1 MHTLSNLQAD
11 DGFVECPSE
20 SCAHDSCL
28 EFLLR
33 SCPPVVAAEIQSVYD
48 TTCSLAPPSPP
59 RPPAPPPPPPLP
71 LIDRNPPP
79 PSPPPP
85 RPYLEVRTR
94 DGEQGYDLDCQL
106 ISYAQ
111 CKNIVADYA
120 AETEGVLDVLRVSA
134 APCEGLG
141 DEPSCFLGCQYGSK
155 HGGLYRFLLPDM
167 QAEFNASNSYRC
179 VQAEMPFCACGN
191 PASPPPAGHAPPPP
205 FVYTEEWHAQA
216 SYVIGETPVLGG
228 GVTDSTRP
236 WTSDDGQVSALTKR
250 LVNGRTIDLA
260 LRSSHRVVDC
270 PGNDDAEQTCAR
282 FCGQEHLGFLRAFAV
297 TGARHTPP
305 PPISPVPYSAPS
317 PPRPPWNPFSE
328 CLNTCEENDVLA
340 VGDAKCRDGGKGAFL
355 PTLCEYS
362 THCRHC
368 GFRENTNVIV
378 SDDSCAHA
386 NNGVCQDGGVGSS
399 FQAETEFGYGGVTH
413 LCGLGTDA
421 TDCAIYGARTT
432 QEIGY
437 DSFQGRT
444 NATRPAPPP
453 PLPNPPSPSPP
464 PPPVVAACVGCRA
477 YFRKNEDH
485 INYED
490 GSWNTHGRYEF
501 SHVCVG
507 TDVQCGT
514 LPPHGLIN
522 LCSDGGAG
530 SHSALTTADL
540 ALLDAYRD
548 GEGVQSAHRDETNV
562 AKLRFACEYGSQ
574 CVSDETQI
582 TYGSPCGTLQRPR
595 DTVVDPSCTGDDA
608 GTATGLCRDTCWV
621 DTRGLVHLDEE
632 RFNPDIL
639 AGTLQSDKRCH
650 DGGLRAVSNK
660 CPYGTQASR
669 CGPGRPVVYDKTLPL
684 QIVAVRE
691 RTGTPAVAGRR
702 RLSEDDDG
710 SRDWLDT
717 PLSAREV
724 PQGSIELRY
733 VPPPRP
739 PPPPTTTVSGV
750 HVPDEVVIG
759 SPPPPPPSPPP
770 SPSPPPPPPPPP
782 PPKPPAYFD
791 QCACADS
798 QLKPQALLVALTHP
812 SAHTGVHAF

>member
-1 MHTLSNLQAD
+1 MCDSNHILAPILCTPLSNLQAD

-28 EFLLR
+28 EFFAPFLPARGSRPR
-33 SCPPVVAAEIQSVYD
+33 SRGVYD
-48 TTCSLAPPSPP
+48 TDLLVGAAQARRALP
-59 RPPAPPPPPPLP
+59 RRRHRRRCRSSIAT
-71 LIDRNPPP
+71 PPP

-141 DEPSCFLGCQYGSK
+141 DEPSCFLGCQYGQQARRALPLPAAR
-155 HGGLYRFLLPDM
+155 HAGRVQRVQLVPLRPGRDALLRVRQPGIAAAGGGTRRRRPLCTPR
-167 QAEFNASNSYRC
+167 R
-179 VQAEMPFCACGN
+179 
-191 PASPPPAGHAPPPP
+191 
-205 FVYTEEWHAQA
+205 WHAQA

-228 GVTDSTRP
+228 GVTDSTTP

-399 FQAETEFGYGGVTH
+399 FQAEDGSLATEASRTCAV
-413 LCGLGTDA
+413 LGTDA

-432 QEIGY
+432 QEIGVRPP
-437 DSFQGRT
+437 SRAARM
-444 NATRPAPPP
+444 ATRPAPPP

-514 LPPHGLIN
+514 LPPHGP
-522 LCSDGGAG
+522 
-530 SHSALTTADL
+530 H
-540 ALLDAYRD
+540 
-548 GEGVQSAHRDETNV
+548 Q
-562 AKLRFACEYGSQ
+562 
-574 CVSDETQI
+574 
-582 TYGSPCGTLQRPR
+582 
-595 DTVVDPSCTGDDA
+595 
-608 GTATGLCRDTCWV
+608 
-621 DTRGLVHLDEE
+621 
-632 RFNPDIL
+632 
-639 AGTLQSDKRCH
+639 
-650 DGGLRAVSNK
+650 
-660 CPYGTQASR
+660 
-669 CGPGRPVVYDKTLPL
+669 PVL
-684 QIVAVRE
+684 
-691 RTGTPAVAGRR
+691 
-702 RLSEDDDG
+702 
-710 SRDWLDT
+710 
-717 PLSAREV
+717 
-724 PQGSIELRY
+724 
-733 VPPPRP
+733 
-739 PPPPTTTVSGV
+739 
-750 HVPDEVVIG
+750 
-759 SPPPPPPSPPP
+759 
-770 SPSPPPPPPPPP
+770 
-782 PPKPPAYFD
+782 
-791 QCACADS
+791 
-798 QLKPQALLVALTHP
+798 
-812 SAHTGVHAF
+812 